1 MAEALHT
8 ILTHPGGAHKD
19 DLLGVAV
26 LAAKH
31 GAPIVRREPTPEDLA
46 DPGVAVVDVG
56 GAHEPAR
63 MNFDHHHF
71 PREHPPTCA
80 LSLVLQHYDLYDDAK
95 IFCEWLEPAEW
106 FDSRGPTKTAAHL
119 GVPRRAVGQ
128 LFSPIDG
135 TVLRRFA
142 ATTALGPGEPL
153 YEVLRF
159 VGQDLLDYLATV
171 RERIAFT
178 EQRAARWS
186 LEAPGASLEVVFL
199 PRSEPL
205 PAEPS
210 ATVAAY
216 VRARGL
222 TPVATVYP
230 DRRGPGYGI
239 ARWEDHP
246 RLDFQRVAKEPDVSF
261 AHASGFVCKTTALD
275 PERLQALVLGGWA

>member
-1 MAEALHT
+1 MESIHT

-26 LAAKH
+26 LVAKH
-31 GAPIVRREPTPEDLA
+31 GAPIVRREPKDADLA
-46 DPGVAVVDVG
+46 DPGVAIVDVG
-56 GAHEPAR
+56 GEHEPSR

-80 LSLVLQHYDLYDDAK
+80 LSLVLAHYGLYEDART
-95 IFCEWLEPAEW
+95 FCEWLEPAEW
-106 FDSRGPTKTAAHL
+106 FDSRGPNKTAAHL

-142 ATTALGPGEPL
+142 ARTELAPGETL

-159 VGQDLLDYLATV
+159 VGEDLLAYLATV

-178 EQRAARWS
+178 EARAERWS
-186 LEAPGASLEVVFL
+186 LEASGGAIEVVFL
-199 PRSEPL
+199 PRTDPL

-222 TPVATVYP
+222 TPAATVYP

-246 RLDFQRVAKEPDVSF
+246 RLDFQRVAAEPDVSF
-261 AHASGFVCKTTALD
+261 AHASGFVCKTRAMD
-275 PERLQALVLGGWA
+275 PERLKALVLGGWA